1 MAAGAYYACTIGR
14 SRVALCLPGASYQPL
29 YWFTRYLTLILN
41 VCSKILSLS
50 SFPQKLSP
58 WLNLTKLMTPTS
70 WACILA
76 SILSV
81 VFCFNAGSVVLKKK
95 MGIGMK
101 FIELNLYPF
110 RFEKISPCL
119 IKYIYSFL
127 AFRVYFPSQ
136 EHTIGLHSFNLLW
149 LMWAVCG
156 GLFITNFILCNYLQ
170 VLLKEVYEI
179 PVDTSK
185 VCRFKNEYILIL
197 SHRMFSL

>member
-29 YWFTRYLTLILN
+29 YWFTRCLTLILN
-41 VCSKILSLS
+41 VCSKKLSLS

-70 WACILA
+70 WACILV

-119 IKYIYSFL
+119 TKYIF
-127 AFRVYFPSQ
+127 FPCLQGVFSQ
-136 EHTIGLHSFNLLW
+136 PRAYHRSSLLQPSMADVGCVWRTLH
-149 LMWAVCG
+149 
-156 GLFITNFILCNYLQ
+156 
-170 VLLKEVYEI
+170 
-179 PVDTSK
+179 
-185 VCRFKNEYILIL
+185 
-197 SHRMFSL
+197 H

>member
-1 MAAGAYYACTIGR
+1 MRSVFHILTSLCLQIESDEADLAAGAFYACTIGR

-29 YWFTRYLTLILN
+29 YWFTRCLTVILN
-41 VCSKILSLS
+41 VSSDVLLSAS

-70 WACILA
+70 WAWILA

-81 VFCFNAGSVVLKKK
+81 VFFFNAGSVVLKKK

-119 IKYIYSFL
+119 F
-127 AFRVYFPSQ
+127 
-136 EHTIGLHSFNLLW
+136 
-149 LMWAVCG
+149 
-156 GLFITNFILCNYLQ
+156 
-170 VLLKEVYEI
+170 
-179 PVDTSK
+179 
-185 VCRFKNEYILIL
+185 
-197 SHRMFSL
+197 